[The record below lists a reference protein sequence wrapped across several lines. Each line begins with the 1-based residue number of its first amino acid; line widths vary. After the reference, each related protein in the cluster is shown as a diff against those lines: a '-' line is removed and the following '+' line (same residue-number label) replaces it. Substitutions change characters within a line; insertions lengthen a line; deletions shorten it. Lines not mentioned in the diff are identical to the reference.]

1 MAFLDF
7 DNSGCERKPSAD
19 QLEDKV
25 EWRRWRPCRWKWC
38 WACRVVQE
46 LYAARLKTARLYT
59 TCPELGRRGYHKI
72 VPFFSLG
79 RPCSGLI
86 KSKPFIGNVSVSVAF
101 SEVSIYVSP
110 SAELSNY
117 TPPPFP
123 RRNTS
128 IPNPQVGDTKTMLPF
143 SNMRVRCLISL
154 NCALK
159 CWLNS

>member
-1 MAFLDF
+1 M
-7 DNSGCERKPSAD
+7 E
-19 QLEDKV
+19 KV
-25 EWRRWRPCRWKWC
+25 EME
-38 WACRVVQE
+38 ALQMEVV
-46 LYAARLKTARLYT
+46 LGLLSGARTIRCKAENCKIIHCQSWTLK
-59 TCPELGRRGYHKI
+59 RGYHQSTLLQ
-72 VPFFSLG
+72 PMLQ
-79 RPCSGLI
+79 I

-143 SNMRVRCLISL
+143 SNMKVR
-154 NCALK
+154 
-159 CWLNS
+159 WLNSWFLSELLWSVIAALFSWERYLEVV